1 MDVIYITILVLST
14 PQSAS
19 QHESGFTCS
28 HTHTYTHTQV
38 AEVTIQDVTCSHRWK
53 NHREQLGFS
62 ILPVN
67 TWLQGIK
74 PLTRDG
80 TIKDLILDQDK
91 KDTRNKLIVGN
102 FIIRMAV
109 NATWMIWKKPSSS
122 LTCSQIMVSWFV
134 WITRHCYL
142 SWRHGLHIVS
152 WTKTNT
158 MESKL
163 HKRQGDDFTTTHLFT
178 GETSRLIAAISDT
191 SCQVCD
197 DQNKYLIQN
206 MIFSE
211 H

>member
-1 MDVIYITILVLST
+1 MLNGRYLYKSFLVLST

-38 AEVTIQDVTCSHRWK
+38 AEVTIQDV
-53 NHREQLGFS
+53 
-62 ILPVN
+62 
-67 TWLQGIK
+67 
-74 PLTRDG
+74 
-80 TIKDLILDQDK
+80 ILDQDK

-134 WITRHCYL
+134 RITRHCYL

-158 MESKL
+158 MDSKL

-178 GETSRLIAAISDT
+178 GETSRLIAAISDI

-211 H
+211 R